1 MKRRTSPR
9 GTATPVVVT
18 KRGQGLYDNADD
30 YSDEGTDP
38 SVERSVTPPKAVR
51 RASAGAGA
59 GADAGAKAGSVVVKK
74 KQFQKNDR
82 VRLHY
87 HNGFADYDGSKTTK
101 SLRLRQDTNPL
112 LLAT

>member
-9 GTATPVVVT
+9 RTATQVVVT
-18 KRGQGLYDNADD
+18 KRGQALYDNADD

-38 SVERSVTPPKAVR
+38 SVERSATPPKAVR

-59 GADAGAKAGSVVVKK
+59 KAGSIVVKK

-87 HNGFADYDGSKTTK
+87 HNGFADYDGRKTTK
-101 SLRLRQDTNPL
+101 SLRLRQDTNPS

>member
-1 MKRRTSPR
+1 
-9 GTATPVVVT
+9 
-18 KRGQGLYDNADD
+18 
-30 YSDEGTDP
+30 
-38 SVERSVTPPKAVR
+38 
-51 RASAGAGA
+51 
-59 GADAGAKAGSVVVKK
+59 VVKK
-74 KQFQKNDR
+74 KQCQKNDR